1 MLACALKPAFAA
13 QALRNLVSVEG
24 VREFFK
30 QRTKKLEEMGFKWK
44 DTEWRVAW
52 DMTPKEG
59 DFIIKQVKKKPE
71 AVPQN

>member
-1 MLACALKPAFAA
+1 MSGISAKLK
-13 QALRNLVSVEG
+13 
-24 VREFFK
+24 
-30 QRTKKLEEMGFKWK
+30 EMGFKPTN
-44 DTEWRVAW
+44 TEWRTAW

>member
-1 MLACALKPAFAA
+1 MSGL
-13 QALRNLVSVEG
+13 S
-24 VREFFK
+24 
-30 QRTKKLEEMGFKWK
+30 KKVEEMGFKWV

-71 AVPQN
+71 AVPNTKECPQCRSAIPLNAMRCKFCTQPVA

>member
-1 MLACALKPAFAA
+1 M
-13 QALRNLVSVEG
+13 SG
-24 VREFFK
+24 MS
-30 QRTKKLEEMGFKWK
+30 KKLEEMGFKWV